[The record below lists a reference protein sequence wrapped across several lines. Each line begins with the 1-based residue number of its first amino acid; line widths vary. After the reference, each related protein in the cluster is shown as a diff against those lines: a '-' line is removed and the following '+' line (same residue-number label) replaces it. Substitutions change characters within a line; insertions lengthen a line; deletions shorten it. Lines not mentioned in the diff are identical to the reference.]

1 MVLSVKSQRT
11 RGLAVTAAAAAAL
24 AMIGTSGIAQATDRP
39 DAKPVKVEG
48 KRPSLPLS
56 MGKGVVA
63 PVQAK
68 EQTRTWFVQFKGQG
82 AAALGRDGRSA
93 VLSRRGAVE
102 RQAGSALGTA
112 RSEDGKAAQVFTLTN
127 SVPGVAIRTNGA
139 GAAALAKRDDVVSVK
154 AVVPRTAENANAA
167 VLQKAVNVW
176 RQANGLGADV
186 KIGII
191 DTGIDYT
198 HADFGGPGTV
208 DAYNNQDPT
217 ASNWRSALSALGKAK
232 IKGGYDFAGD
242 DYQANPTNSD
252 GSPNPNYQPNPH
264 PDSNP
269 LDCNEHGTHVSG
281 TTAGY
286 GVRKNGKTFTGNY
299 ANLDKADL
307 LKMNVGPGMAPKAEL
322 YGLKVFG
329 CAGSTDVVMPA
340 LDWALDPNG
349 DGDFSDH
356 LDIVNMSLGSN
367 YGPVDDPEN
376 LVVNK
381 LAKHGVLSVI
391 SAGNDGDTTDIA
403 GTPGTSASA
412 LTVAASV
419 DAYQLLDGLKVN
431 APAED
436 AGVVAGQFSIAY
448 DWAGKPPVTG
458 TVVKMSDPS
467 NQDGCSTF
475 SPADAAA
482 VNGKIA
488 WLTWDSNDATRR
500 CGSAGR
506 SGKAKAAGAIGAI
519 FTGDV
524 KPFAGGI
531 TGDPDIPVFQLTS
544 DATSKLDPAATAGTL
559 NVTFDGALRSA
570 AKDIDHSLDDTL
582 ASFSSRGQ
590 HGSLGVVKP
599 DVAAVG
605 DSVASA
611 GVGTGNKAL
620 SLSGT
625 SMAAPNTTGIAALVK
640 ARHPEW
646 SPLQVK
652 AAVMNTATHN
662 VWTGKGRTGD
672 RYAPARV
679 GSGRVDAKKA
689 SNTDVLA
696 YQPGHSGVASVVF
709 GVVPAASGQTVV
721 KSKKVHL
728 VNAGNQPTTLALGF
742 DVVNPAQGVSYT
754 VSPKSVTVPAHHSTN
769 VTVTM
774 TAVADQLT
782 HTLDPTMDKTDA
794 NFGLDRTF
802 VTDGSGWLTVTPS
815 GKPALRL
822 PVYTAAKPTS
832 TTTATPNATGDG
844 IDLTGQGVAPAGA
857 GDDVFASAAAVLQLG
872 AESGRTAACTYPGSI
887 AGCEQSN
894 DRASDIKATGA
905 GIGQDAFGGDYL
917 QFGISTWGDWANL
930 DVLTPY
936 VDYDTNGDG
945 AYDYETF
952 VTNYKDTDVFLVETV
967 DYNTGA
973 VKDIELLNDYQGLGI
988 LDTNPFDTNVVLLP
1002 VALGALNI
1010 TDPISYTSGVF
1021 NGYTGDTLD
1030 SVDATFDSASPDI
1043 STPAVLYQDEGGS
1056 TIPVNAAPGAQALV
1070 FHLYGQKGARDEV
1083 VSFPTP

>member
-1 MVLSVKSQRT
+1 MVHSVKSQRT

-39 DAKPVKVEG
+39 DAKPVKIVG
-48 KRPSLPLS
+48 KKPTLNPN
-56 MGKGVVA
+56 MATGAVA
-63 PVQAK
+63 PVMAK

-112 RSEDGKAAQVFTLTN
+112 RSKDGKAAQVFTLTN

-198 HADFGGPGTV
+198 HADFGGAGTSAAY
-208 DAYNNQDPT
+208 DAQDPT
-217 ASNWRSALSALGKAK
+217 ASNWRSTLSALGKAK

-242 DYQANPTNSD
+242 DYQADP
-252 GSPNPNYQPNPH
+252 GSAGYQPNPH
-264 PDSNP
+264 PDTNP
-269 LDCNEHGTHVSG
+269 LDCNEHGTHVAG

-286 GVRKNGKTFTGNY
+286 GVRRNGKTFTGNY
-299 ANLDKADL
+299 AHLDQDKL
-307 LKMNVGPGMAPKAEL
+307 LSMNVGPGMAPQAEL

-329 CAGSTDVVMPA
+329 CEGSTDVVMPA

-391 SAGNDGDTTDIA
+391 SAGNDGDVTDIA

-419 DAYQLLDGLKVN
+419 DAYQLLDGLHVN
-431 APAED
+431 GPAED
-436 AGVVAGQFSIAY
+436 AGTVAGQFSIAY
-448 DWAGKPPVTG
+448 DWANEPPVTG
-458 TVVKMSDPS
+458 DVVKMSDPT
-467 NQDGCSTF
+467 NLDGCDPF
-475 SPADAAA
+475 SGADAAA

-506 SGKAKAAGAIGAI
+506 AGKAKAAGAIGAI

-531 TGDPDIPVFQLTS
+531 TGDPDIPVFQLTP
-544 DATSKLDPAATAGTL
+544 DATAKLDPAATAGTL

-570 AKDIDHSLDDTL
+570 VKDIDHSLDDTL
-582 ASFSSRGQ
+582 ASFSSRGA

-611 GVGTGNKAL
+611 GMGSGNQAL

-640 ARHPEW
+640 ARHPQW
-646 SPLQVK
+646 SPLKVK
-652 AAVMNTATHN
+652 AAVMNTATHD
-662 VWTGKGRTGD
+662 VFTGKGRTGD

-689 SNTDVLA
+689 SNTNVLA
-696 YQPGHSGVASVVF
+696 YQPGHAGVASVVF
-709 GVVPAASGQTVV
+709 GVVPAAPGQTVV

-728 VNAGNQPTTLALGF
+728 VNAGNHPTKLALGF
-742 DVVNPAQGVSYT
+742 DVVNPATGVSYT
-754 VSPKSVTVPAHHSTN
+754 VSPKSVTVPGHRSTN

-774 TAVADQLT
+774 TAVAADLT
-782 HTLDPTMDKTDA
+782 HTLDPTMDAQDA
-794 NFGLDRTF
+794 NFGLERSF
-802 VTDGSGWLTVTPS
+802 VTDSSGWLTVTPS
-815 GKPALRL
+815 GKKAMRL
-822 PVYTAAKPTS
+822 PVYTAPKPTS
-832 TTTATPNATGDG
+832 NTTASVNSTGDG
-844 IDLTGQGVAPAGA
+844 IDLSGQGVNQGEY
-857 GDDVFASAAAVLQLG
+857 GSGAAVLQLG
-872 AESGRTAACTYPGSI
+872 AESGKSAACTYPGSI
-887 AGCEQSN
+887 AGCEQAN
-894 DRASDIKATGA
+894 DLASDIKAIGA
-905 GIGQDAFGGDYL
+905 GVSDDFFGGTYL
-917 QFGISTWGDWANL
+917 QFGIATWGDWANL

-952 VTNYKDTDVFLVETV
+952 VTNYKDTDAFLVETV
-967 DYNTGA
+967 DYNTGD
-973 VKDIELLNDYQGLGI
+973 VVDIELLNNYQGLG
-988 LDTNPFDTNVVLLP
+988 LETNPWDTNVVLLP
-1002 VALGALNI
+1002 VALGALDI
-1010 TDPISYTSGVF
+1010 TDPIAYTAGVF

-1030 SVDATFDSASPDI
+1030 SVDATYDSASPDI
-1043 STPAVLYQDEGGS
+1043 STPEVLYQDEGGS
-1056 TIPVNAAPGAQALV
+1056 TIPVDATPGAQALV

-1083 VSFPTP
+1083 LSFPAS